1 MESLLLITYLPN
13 LLLAWILSFVRST
26 IHSAVQGYTLD
37 NFLES
42 SVAFTSLVSHQVL
55 ATFCLLF
62 CIPIVITLQPPFI
75 VLHFGYTTATKLI
88 SLSLWSLHQSNL
100 TNSFWS
106 FASAA
111 WNPSETCLLSV
122 YWTKCDLIYHC
133 MWLWTSFPW
142 LSFKSIKTRQK
153 YWCSAYFCK
162 IQTKNLFVKM
172 KISQGKKYHVISI

>member
-1 MESLLLITYLPN
+1 MNHLLPSPHWSVTKSWQPSAYSSAFPLSLLYSH
-13 LLLAWILSFVRST
+13 LSLF
-26 IHSAVQGYTLD
+26 YTL
-37 NFLES
+37 
-42 SVAFTSLVSHQVL
+42 VTA
-55 ATFCLLF
+55 
-62 CIPIVITLQPPFI
+62 
-75 VLHFGYTTATKLI
+75 TATKLI

-172 KISQGKKYHVISI
+172 KSSQGKKYHVISI